1 MLFLLALLIAIL
13 AIAGGIVLT
22 KFIFL
27 VLLIAL
33 VLAAIGAF
41 SRA

>member
-13 AIAGGIVLT
+13 AIAGGIAVT

-27 VLLIAL
+27 VLLVAL
-33 VLAAIGAF
+33 LLAVIGAF

>member
-1 MLFLLALLIAIL
+1 MLLLLAILIAIL

-33 VLAAIGAF
+33 LLAAIGALR
-41 SRA
+41 RA